1 MPYVNNSV
9 QRHKIAD
16 YIDIS
21 ATSTPNFEL
30 MGTGFTSLNESPN
43 AQVKSSKYIN
53 NPSASKTT
61 TGYETQFPFAS
72 EMIVS
77 EKAICKIYNTATS
90 QKTGGDCETEYIRV
104 DLFTPKYTK
113 TTDVA
118 LIEGKTYYT
127 VSDGIYTAV
136 AAPDVANIGNYYEA
150 STSDFHARKFP
161 VSIEVSSIDDSNGN
175 IQISGNLNQAGLM
188 VEGYFNISTKVFTAN
203 T

>member
-1 MPYVNNSV
+1 MPYVNNTV

-43 AQVKSSKYIN
+43 AQVKSTKYIN
-53 NPSASKTT
+53 NPSATKTT
-61 TGYETQFPFAS
+61 TSYETQFPFNS
-72 EMIVS
+72 ELIVS
-77 EKAICKIYNTATS
+77 ETAIVKIYDMATL

-113 TTDVA
+113 TADVA
-118 LIEGKTYYT
+118 LDSGKTYYT
-127 VSDGIYTAV
+127 VTDGIYTSV
-136 AAPDVANIGNYYEA
+136 ATPNVADIGDYYEA

-161 VSIEVSSIDDSNGN
+161 VSIEVSSIDDSDGN

-188 VEGYFNISTKVFTAN
+188 VEGYFNISTKAFTAN

>member
-1 MPYVNNSV
+1 MAYVNNTV

-16 YIDIS
+16 YLNVS
-21 ATSTPNFEL
+21 ATETASYDL

-53 NPSASKTT
+53 NPSATKTT
-61 TGYETQFPFAS
+61 TSYETQFPFNS
-72 EMIVS
+72 ELIAS
-77 EKAICKIYNTATS
+77 EKAIIKIYDMATL

-104 DLFTPKYTK
+104 DLFTPKYTN

-118 LIEGKTYYT
+118 LDSGKTYYT

-136 AAPDVANIGNYYEA
+136 ATPDVADIGNYYEA
-150 STSDFHARKFP
+150 STTDFHARKFP
-161 VSIEVSSIDDSNGN
+161 VSIEVSSIDDSDGN
-175 IQISGNLNQAGLM
+175 MQISGNLNQAGLM
-188 VEGYFNISTKVFTAN
+188 VEGYFNISTKAFTAN

>member
-1 MPYVNNSV
+1 MPYVNNTV

-16 YIDIS
+16 YLNVS
-21 ATSTPNFEL
+21 ATEIASYDL

-53 NPSASKTT
+53 NPSATKTT
-61 TGYETQFPFAS
+61 TSYETQFPFNS
-72 EMIVS
+72 ELIVS
-77 EKAICKIYNTATS
+77 ETAIVKIYDMATL

-118 LIEGKTYYT
+118 LDSGKTYYT
-127 VSDGIYTAV
+127 VADGIYTAV
-136 AAPDVANIGNYYEA
+136 ATPDVADIGNYYEA
-150 STSDFHARKFP
+150 STTDFHARKFP
-161 VSIEVSSIDDSNGN
+161 VSVEVSSIDENDGN
-175 IQISGNLNQAGLM
+175 IQISGNLNQSGLM
-188 VEGYFNISTKVFTAN
+188 VEGYFNISTKAFTAN

>member
-77 EKAICKIYNTATS
+77 EKAIRKIYNTATS
-90 QKTGGDCETEYIRV
+90 QKTGGDCDMGYIRV
-104 DLFTPKYTK
+104 ELFNPSGAYAK
-113 TTDVA
+113 TIDVA
-118 LIEGKTYYT
+118 IDTAKTYY
-127 VSDGIYTAV
+127 
-136 AAPDVANIGNYYEA
+136 E
-150 STSDFHARKFP
+150 K
-161 VSIEVSSIDDSNGN
+161 IDDEYYPVARTFSYVKYFASFFYKPFIN
-175 IQISGNLNQAGLM
+175 IVFFINQLYHLYIHYIM
-188 VEGYFNISTKVFTAN
+188 V
-203 T
+203 